1 MLEDE
6 IKFKIQL
13 EKRSKNKYIE
23 IKRMRKKF
31 YIKIK

>member
-13 EKRSKNKYIE
+13 EKRIKNKYIE
-23 IKRMRKKF
+23 IKRMRKTL
-31 YIKIK
+31 I

>member
-13 EKRSKNKYIE
+13 EKRIKNKYIK
-23 IKRMRKKF
+23 IKRMRKTL
-31 YIKIK
+31 I